1 MATVDQILDAI
12 APQFIGT
19 DKTVQIEIATGMTSS
34 SYFGA
39 QRNYAIA
46 LRVAHNL
53 TIASSAAGGGAG
65 AVSSKSEGE
74 LSISYDTGTNVYG
87 TSNLN
92 ATGYGRQLLDLIKS
106 KKELF
111 EITGGVDN
119 VQY

>member
-1 MATVDQILDAI
+1 MATVDQILDSI
-12 APQFIGT
+12 APQFTGT
-19 DKTVQIEIATGMTSS
+19 DKTVQIGIAKGMTSA

-53 TIASSAAGGGAG
+53 TIASSTAGGGAG
-65 AVSSKSEGE
+65 AVSNKREGE
-74 LSISYDTGTNVYG
+74 LSISYDTGTRVYG
-87 TSNLN
+87 NSNLN

-106 KKELF
+106 KQQLF